1 MPQRSRQVDPVVIVG
16 LATHQSVGG
25 PLALDDDRAFFGLP
39 ATAELTADR
48 SLALRLAWA
57 ALEDGGI
64 VPGALS
70 GDRTGV
76 FLAAAGD
83 GLAEFVARA
92 LHLGGFHATVVSADS
107 GAWDRHTIRTAVAH
121 ATDRLR
127 RGDIDR
133 ALVGA
138 IPPDAAGAG
147 GLAVVLK
154 QRSRA
159 IRDGDRAYGVLL
171 ADDTAGDASTGGRT
185 QGAVGTGDLTG
196 VGAARTPPTEPPA
209 GVGARGAVEEA
220 LALVGALPAPTW
232 PQPAAAPV
240 GPGGVTLRT
249 APLVP
254 LVLSGHSDAALR
266 ASARALHHLVD
277 SSPALDLADLGL
289 SLVST
294 RTVLARRAVV
304 LAASR
309 TDALRG
315 LCAVA
320 DGTFDATVVSTTAH
334 GSGEQ
339 VEGGA
344 DRRPVFVF
352 PGQGPQ
358 WQRMALDLLESSEVF
373 RRHLRACAD
382 ALEPHVPWDLHE
394 VLREA
399 PGAPAMR
406 AVDVVQPVLFAV
418 MVALAELWRACGVE
432 PAAVVGASLGEIAAA
447 HVAGALTLEE
457 AAQVVAVWSQ
467 AQAGATGDGD
477 LASALA
483 PREEI
488 ERRLARWGGDRLHF
502 AGSNGPRSVLFSGD
516 REAVTELLAELV
528 ADGVRAKRLSNDLPA
543 HSPTLR
549 LDGELLLGGL
559 AGLTPRTSAA
569 PFYSSLTGGGHD
581 TAGLDGPYWQRN
593 ITREIRFEQATRA
606 LLAAGHRTFVEV
618 SPHPVLLAGVQETL
632 EGEGLSA
639 HATVVG
645 SLRRHQPGVPTF
657 LRSLAELHVRGVTVD
672 WSAVFQGSGARRLRL
687 PTYPFGADAADAAD
701 GPTTVDDGGPAD
713 RLRRMLAARPADGQ
727 RAWLTELMFSQV
739 SAVRGGSASDVND
752 ARRSFRELGLDS
764 AGAIEVRNRLV
775 AATGLSLPMTLL
787 FDHSTVEAAVA
798 YLHGAL
804 LRPGAEESEAVDV
817 HTTPVAAD
825 AAEPIAIVAM
835 SCRFPGGIS
844 TPEDLWRLV
853 TDGTDAIS
861 PFPVNRGWDAAAL
874 HDPDPDQ
881 PGTTYVSEGGFLHDA
896 DQFDAG
902 FFGIGPREALAMDP
916 QQRLLL
922 EAAWEALERAG
933 IDPTTLRG
941 SPSGVFIGAMT
952 QDYGERMHLASEE
965 VKGHVLTGSTV
976 SVISG
981 RLSYVFGLEG
991 PAITV
996 DTACSSSLVALH
1008 LATQSLRRGETTM
1021 ALAGGATVMA
1031 APGMFIEFSRQRGL
1045 SPDGRCKAFAA
1056 SANGTG
1062 WSEGVG
1068 LLVLERLSDARR
1080 NNHPVLAVL
1089 RGSATNQD
1097 GASNG
1102 LTAPSGP
1109 AQQRVIRQALADA
1122 RLAAHEVDAVE
1133 AHGTGTTLG
1142 DPIEA
1147 QALLATYG
1155 QNRPDDRPLWLG
1167 SVKSNIGH
1175 TQAAAGVGGVI
1186 KMVQAIH
1193 HGILPR
1199 TLHVDEPTPHVDWD
1213 SGAVRLLTEQQQWP
1227 ETDRPRRA
1235 AVSSFGISGT
1245 NAHVILEQAPEV
1257 EALPEDR
1264 DAPVE
1269 TGVVPIVLSARD
1281 SAALRAQA
1289 ARLAA
1294 YVKAH
1299 PETDPRAIA
1308 HTLLTG
1314 RATLEHRAVLL
1325 THDRDHLLDALH
1337 ALANDEEHPSVV
1349 TGQGNHS
1356 QPVFVFPGQ
1365 GSQWTGMATDL
1376 LNTSEVFR
1384 QSIAECENALA
1395 PYVDWSLTD
1404 VLTNGQPIERVD
1416 IVQPALFAVMVSLAR
1431 VWQSLGVQPTAV
1443 IGHSQGEIPAAV
1455 IAGALT
1461 LEDGARVTAL
1471 RSQAIHTTLTGHG
1484 TMASLTLT
1492 PQATKQLP
1500 GAWGRELHI
1509 AAHNGPHTTVI
1520 AGNSAAVEDLLQHCE
1535 EHGIHARR
1543 INVDYASHS
1552 PHVETIRDHLLTQ
1565 LADIKPTASDI
1576 PFYSTTTGE
1585 ALDTTQLT
1593 AHYWYTNL
1601 RQPVLLTHATTTALT
1616 NGHTTYIEI
1625 SPHPILTTPLHDI
1638 TDEHD
1643 QPVTITA
1650 TLRRD
1655 HGTWTQLLTHAAH
1668 LHTHNTPINWTTL
1681 IPNPT
1686 HHHLDLP
1693 TYPFQ
1698 RQHYWLPASS
1708 PSRHLGDDSTGHPFL
1723 LTRTTLATSQETL
1736 YTGHIS
1742 THTHPWLTDHALWN
1756 TPLLPGTALLELA
1769 LHTAHHTGLHHLEEL
1784 TLHTPLTL
1792 THHQPHQLQIH
1803 IGTPNTTGQHPLT
1816 IHTRP
1821 QGTDE
1826 SAWVQ
1831 HAVGVVSAKGRA
1843 PQDGARPGQGV
1854 ALVEAEGVYE
1864 RLAEVG
1870 FDYGPAFQGLRRE
1883 GRAGDD
1889 IIAEVELPEAQ
1900 QADADRFDLH
1910 PALLDAALHAT
1921 LLEGTDRVRVPFSF
1935 SGVTLHATGATD
1947 LRVRLTPTG
1956 IDTVSLLATDAGGQQ
1971 VVSIDALTL
1980 REVSAEQF
1988 RAMASGLNNPL
1999 YQVEWVPAESAELA
2013 EPSPVGSGRL
2023 PVLVGPATL
2032 LPDLADG
2039 APACVASDL
2048 GALIAD
2054 VTAGGPV
2061 PDTVLMPCLPGD
2073 GEPGPD
2079 DLAEAAHVA
2088 ARDVVELV
2096 RTWLAEERF
2105 ATSRLVLLTRAAVA
2119 VHDEDDLRDLAR
2131 APLWGLIRAASSEHP
2146 GRLALADLDDDP
2158 DSYRVL
2164 LRALATGAIDEPQL
2178 AARAGRLYAPRL
2190 ARVAHSAGEG
2200 VSPFDGTG
2208 TVLVTGGT
2216 GLLGGML
2223 ARHLVAEYGV
2233 RSLLLLSRRGLE
2245 AEGAEGLRA
2254 ELVERGA
2261 RVAVVACDA
2270 ADRSALAAALEAVPA
2285 EFPLT
2290 GVVHTAGVLDDGVIA
2305 SLTPERLAAVL
2316 RPKVDAA
2323 WNLHELT
2330 RPYDLRAFVLYSSAA
2345 GTLGQAGQA
2354 SYAAGNAFL
2363 DALAWHRRATG
2374 LPGLALAWGLWAEA
2388 GGMTGHLGEA
2398 DLRRL
2403 RRTGLAPMASEQGL
2417 ALFDMAVRAD
2427 ADARATTGPT
2437 GSGGSAAGRAALV
2450 PAVLDFATLRA
2461 QPEVPALLRR
2471 LVRAASPAPLRAAAG
2486 RSRAVTVE
2494 RRFAELAPDERRQA
2508 LVDLVRRQVAT
2519 VLGHPTVDSIDPG
2532 RGFLDLGV
2540 DSLTALDLRNR
2551 LGTEVGRQ
2559 LPATLIFNHPTP
2571 LAMGRYLAA
2580 ELFPGDDA
2588 AESGADGLG
2597 PATAG
2602 GQPDEAEFRRALAT
2616 IPLARFQE
2624 AGLVRTL
2631 LDLAEAGREH
2641 GEHGEQG
2648 EHAAEPVA
2656 ERQGTALDA
2665 MDLDDLVRVAL
2676 GDN

>member
-1 MPQRSRQVDPVVIVG
+1 MPQTSRQADPVVIVG
-16 LATHQSVGG
+16 LATHQGVGA
-25 PLALDDDRAFFGLP
+25 PLTWDDDRAFFGLP

-64 VPGALS
+64 VPGTLP
-70 GDRTGV
+70 GGRTGV
-76 FLAAAGD
+76 FLVAAGA
-83 GLAEFVARA
+83 GLAEFVADG
-92 LHLGGFHATVVSADS
+92 LHLDGFQATVGSVDS
-107 GAWDRHTIRTAVAH
+107 GTLDRRAVRTALAH
-121 ATDRLR
+121 ATHRLR

-138 IPPDAAGAG
+138 IPSDAGGTG
-147 GLAVVLK
+147 GLALVLK

-159 IRDGDRAYGVLL
+159 VRDGDRAYGVLP
-171 ADDTAGDASTGGRT
+171 ADDTAEDAPTQGGT
-185 QGAVGTGDLTG
+185 QGAAATRDRIATGAPGTT
-196 VGAARTPPTEPPA
+196 AADPPA
-209 GVGARGAVEEA
+209 EFGARGAVDEA
-220 LALVGALPAPTW
+220 LALVGALPAPDW
-232 PQPAAAPV
+232 PRPAAAPA
-240 GPGGVTLRT
+240 GPDGVTLRT

-266 ASARALHHLVD
+266 ASARALHRLVE
-277 SSPALDLADLGL
+277 SSPALGLADLGL

-309 TDALRG
+309 TEALRG
-315 LCAVA
+315 LRAVA
-320 DGTFDATVVSTTAH
+320 DGAFDAMVVSATDH
-334 GSGEQ
+334 DRGEEP
-339 VEGGA
+339 EGGTG
-344 DRRPVFVF
+344 RRPVFVF
-352 PGQGPQ
+352 PGQGPH
-358 WQRMALDLLESSEVF
+358 WQGMALDLLESSEVF
-373 RRHLRACAD
+373 RRHMRACAD

-418 MVALAELWRACGVE
+418 MVSLAELWRACGLE

-457 AAQVVAVWSQ
+457 AAQVVALWSR

-483 PREEI
+483 SREEI
-488 ERRLARWGGDRLHF
+488 ERRLGRWDGDRLHF

-516 REAVTELLAELV
+516 REAVTALLAELV

-559 AGLTPRTSAA
+559 AGLTPRTSTV
-569 PFYSSLTGGGHD
+569 PFYSSLTGGRQD
-581 TAGLDGPYWQRN
+581 TVGLDGPYWQRN

-606 LLAAGHRTFVEV
+606 LLDAGHRTFVEV

-672 WSAVFQGSGARRLRL
+672 WSAVFQGSSARRMRL
-687 PTYPFGADAADAAD
+687 PTYPFGADAAAGQA
-701 GPTTVDDGGPAD
+701 TVGDGGPAD
-713 RLRRMLAARPADGQ
+713 RLRRKLAARPADGQ
-727 RAWLTELMFSQV
+727 RAWLTELMYSQV
-739 SAVRGGSASDVND
+739 SAVRGVSVLDADD

-764 AGAIEVRNRLV
+764 VAAVEVRNRLV
-775 AATGLSLPMTLL
+775 TATGLPLPMTLL
-787 FDHSTVEAAVA
+787 FDHATIEAVVE
-798 YLHGAL
+798 YLRGAL
-804 LRPGAEESEAVDV
+804 LRPGPEAVDV
-817 HTTPVAAD
+817 HTAPAAAD
-825 AAEPIAIVAM
+825 ADEPIAIVAM
-835 SCRFPGGIS
+835 SCRFPGGVS
-844 TPEDLWRLV
+844 TPDDLWRLV
-853 TDGTDAIS
+853 TEGTDAIS
-861 PFPVNRGWDAAAL
+861 PFPVNRGWDVAAL
-874 HDPDPDQ
+874 YDPNPDQ

-922 EAAWEALERAG
+922 ETAWEALERAG
-933 IDPTTLRG
+933 IDPASLRG

-976 SVISG
+976 SVLSG
-981 RLSYVFGLEG
+981 RLSYVLGLEG

-1068 LLVLERLSDARR
+1068 LLVLERLSEARR

-1102 LTAPSGP
+1102 LTAPNGP

-1155 QNRPDDRPLWLG
+1155 QNRPADRPLWLG
-1167 SVKSNIGH
+1167 SLKSNIGH
-1175 TQAAAGVGGVI
+1175 TQAAAGVAGVI
-1186 KMVQAIH
+1186 KMVQAMH
-1193 HGILPR
+1193 HGLLPR
-1199 TLHVDEPTPHVDWD
+1199 TLHVDQPTPHVDWE
-1213 SGAVRLLTEQQQWP
+1213 SGAVRLLTEQRQWP
-1227 ETDRPRRA
+1227 ETGRPRRT

-1245 NAHVILEQAPEV
+1245 NAHVILEEAPESEPV
-1257 EALPEDR
+1257 PEDAG
-1264 DAPVE
+1264 APVE
-1269 TGVVPIVLSARD
+1269 TGVVPIALSARD
-1281 SAALRAQA
+1281 PQALRAQA
-1289 ARLAA
+1289 AQLAA
-1294 YVKAH
+1294 YVEDH
-1299 PETDPRAIA
+1299 PGTDPYAIA

-1325 THDRDHLLDALH
+1325 THDGDHLREALH
-1337 ALANDEEHPSVV
+1337 ALANNEEHPSVV

-1376 LNTSEVFR
+1376 LRTSEVFR

-1404 VLTNGQPIERVD
+1404 VLTNGQPIGRVD
-1416 IVQPALFAVMVSLAR
+1416 VVQPALFAVMVSLAR

-1461 LEDGARVTAL
+1461 LQDGARITAL

-1492 PQATKQLP
+1492 PQATQQLP
-1500 GAWGRELHI
+1500 GAWDRELHI

-1520 AGNSAAVEDLLQHCE
+1520 AGNTTAVEDLLQHCE
-1535 EHGIHARR
+1535 EHDIHARR

-1552 PHVETIRDHLLTQ
+1552 PHVEGVREHLLTQ
-1565 LADIKPTASDI
+1565 LADIKPTTSEI

-1585 ALDTTQLT
+1585 TLDTTHLT
-1593 AHYWYTNL
+1593 ADYWYTNL
-1601 RQPVLLTHATTTALT
+1601 RQPVLLTHATTTALN
-1616 NGHTTYIEI
+1616 NGHTAYIEI
-1625 SPHPILTTPLHDI
+1625 SPHPILTTALHDI
-1638 TDEHD
+1638 TDQLD
-1643 QPVTITA
+1643 QPTNITITG

-1668 LHTHNTPINWTTL
+1668 LHTHNTPINWTTTL
-1681 IPNPT
+1681 PNPT
-1686 HHHLDLP
+1686 HHHPNLP

-1708 PSRHLGDDSTGHPFL
+1708 PSHRLGNDSTGHPFL
-1723 LTRTTLATSQETL
+1723 LTRTNLATSQETL
-1736 YTGHIS
+1736 YAGHIS
-1742 THTHPWLTDHALWN
+1742 PHTHPWLTDHALWN

-1769 LHTAHHTGLHHLEEL
+1769 LHTAHHTGLHHIEEL

-1792 THHQPHQLQIH
+1792 THHQPHHLQIH

-1821 QGTDE
+1821 EGADDG
-1826 SAWVQ
+1826 AWVQ
-1831 HAVGVVSAKGRA
+1831 HAVGVVSAKGQV
-1843 PQDGARPGQGV
+1843 PQDGAWPGQGV
-1854 ALVEAEGVYE
+1854 ALAEAEGVYG
-1864 RLAEVG
+1864 RLAGVG
-1870 FDYGPAFQGLRRE
+1870 FDYGPAFQGLRRQ
-1883 GRAGDD
+1883 GRAGDGVV
-1889 IIAEVELPEAQ
+1889 AEVELPEAQ
-1900 QADADRFDLH
+1900 QADADRFELH

-1921 LLEGTDRVRVPFSF
+1921 LLEGTDRVRLPFSF

-1956 IDTVSLLATDAGGQQ
+1956 PDTVSVLATDAGGQQ

-1980 REVSAEQF
+1980 REVSAERF
-1988 RAMASGLNNPL
+1988 RATASGLNNPL
-1999 YQVEWVPAESAELA
+1999 YQVEWVPAANTGLT
-2013 EPSPVGSGRL
+2013 EPAPVDGARR
-2023 PVLVGPATL
+2023 PVLAGSATL
-2032 LPDLADG
+2032 LPDLADA

-2048 GALIAD
+2048 GALIAT

-2061 PDTVLMPCLPGD
+2061 PGTVLVPCLSGIGKPGS
-2073 GEPGPD
+2073 D
-2079 DLAEAAHVA
+2079 DVAEAAHVA
-2088 ARDVVELV
+2088 ARDVGELV
-2096 RTWLAEERF
+2096 RAWLAEERL
-2105 ATSRLVLLTRAAVA
+2105 AGSRLVLLTRAAVA
-2119 VHDEDDLRDLAR
+2119 VRDEDDVTDLAR
-2131 APLWGLIRAASSEHP
+2131 APLWGLIRAAGSEHP

-2164 LRALATGAIDEPQL
+2164 LRALATGAVDEPQL

-2190 ARVAHSAGEG
+2190 ARVARSVGEG

-2233 RSLLLLSRRGLE
+2233 RSLLLLSRRGLA

-2285 EFPLT
+2285 EYPLT

-2305 SLTPERLAAVL
+2305 SLSPERLAAVL

-2374 LPGLALAWGLWAEA
+2374 RPGLALAWGLWAEA

-2403 RRTGLAPMASEQGL
+2403 RRTGLAPMPSEQGL

-2427 ADARATTGPT
+2427 ADARAATGPT
-2437 GSGGSAAGRAALV
+2437 VTGGSGAGRAALV
-2450 PAVLDFATLRA
+2450 PAVLDFAALRA

-2486 RSRAVTVE
+2486 RSRAATVE

-2519 VLGHPTVDSIDPG
+2519 VLGHPTVESIDPG

-2551 LGTEVGRQ
+2551 LGAEVGRQ

-2571 LAMGRYLAA
+2571 NAMGRYLAA

-2588 AESGADGLG
+2588 AESGADG
-2597 PATAG
+2597 PAPAAAD
-2602 GQPDEAEFRRALAT
+2602 GQPDEAEFRRALAA

-2631 LDLAEAGREH
+2631 LGLAEAG
-2641 GEHGEQG
+2641 GEHGG
-2648 EHAAEPVA
+2648 HAAEPVA
-2656 ERQGTALDA
+2656 ERQDAGLDA

>member
-1 MPQRSRQVDPVVIVG
+1 MPQKSRQVDPVVIVG
-16 LATHQSVGG
+16 LAAHQGVGG
-25 PLALDDDRAFFGLP
+25 PLTVDDDRAFFGLP

-64 VPGALS
+64 VPGTLPS
-70 GDRTGV
+70 GRTGV

-83 GLAEFVARA
+83 GLAEFVADG
-92 LHLGGFHATVVSADS
+92 LHLDGSQATVGSADS
-107 GAWDRHTIRTAVAH
+107 GAWDRRAVRTAVAH

-138 IPPDAAGAG
+138 IPPDTAGAG
-147 GLAVVLK
+147 GLALVLK
-154 QRSRA
+154 RRSQA
-159 IRDGDRAYGVLL
+159 IRDGDLAYGVLP
-171 ADDTAGDASTGGRT
+171 ADGTVEDAPTQDGTQDAAATGSHTAL
-185 QGAVGTGDLTG
+185 GTPGTT
-196 VGAARTPPTEPPA
+196 AAGPPTES
-209 GVGARGAVEEA
+209 GAPGAVDEA
-220 LALVGALPAPTW
+220 LALVGAVPAPDW
-232 PQPAAAPV
+232 PRPAAAPV
-240 GPGGVTLRT
+240 DPGGVTLRT

-266 ASARALHHLVD
+266 ASARALHRLVE

-294 RTVLARRAVV
+294 RTVLTRRAVV

-315 LCAVA
+315 LRAVA
-320 DGTFDATVVSTTAH
+320 DGAFDAMVVSATAH
-334 GSGEQ
+334 DSGEAP
-339 VEGGA
+339 ESGA
-344 DRRPVFVF
+344 DLRPVFVF
-352 PGQGPQ
+352 PGQGPH
-358 WQRMALDLLESSEVF
+358 WQGMALGLLESSEVF

-399 PGAPAMR
+399 PGAPALR

-418 MVALAELWRACGVE
+418 MVSLAELWRACGLE

-457 AAQVVAVWSQ
+457 AAQVVALWSQ

-483 PREEI
+483 SREEI
-488 ERRLARWGGDRLHF
+488 ERRLGRWGGDRLHF

-516 REAVTELLAELV
+516 REAVTELLAELA

-559 AGLTPRTSAA
+559 AGLTPRASAV
-569 PFYSSLTGGGHD
+569 PFYSSLTGGRQD
-581 TAGLDGPYWQRN
+581 TVGLDGPYWQRN

-645 SLRRHQPGVPTF
+645 SQRRHQPGVPTF

-672 WSAVFQGSGARRLRL
+672 WSAVFQGSGARRMRL

-701 GPTTVDDGGPAD
+701 AAAGPATVGDGGPAD
-713 RLRRMLAARPADGQ
+713 RLRRKLAARPADGQ
-727 RAWLTELMFSQV
+727 RAWLNELMYSQV
-739 SAVRGGSASDVND
+739 SAVRGVAVLDADD

-764 AGAIEVRNRLV
+764 VAAVEVRNRLV
-775 AATGLSLPMTLL
+775 TATGLPLPMTLL
-787 FDHSTVEAAVA
+787 FDHSTVEAVVE

-804 LRPGAEESEAVDV
+804 LRPGFEAADV
-817 HTTPVAAD
+817 HTVPVAAD
-825 AAEPIAIVAM
+825 ADEPIAIVAM
-835 SCRFPGGIS
+835 SCRFPGGVS
-844 TPEDLWRLV
+844 TPDDLWRLV
-853 TDGTDAIS
+853 TEGTDAIS
-861 PFPVNRGWDAAAL
+861 PFPVNRGWDVAAL
-874 HDPDPDQ
+874 YDPDPDQ

-922 EAAWEALERAG
+922 ETAWEALERAG
-933 IDPTTLRG
+933 IDPATLRG

-976 SVISG
+976 SVLSG
-981 RLSYVFGLEG
+981 RLSYVLGLEG

-1068 LLVLERLSDARR
+1068 LLVLERLSEARR

-1102 LTAPSGP
+1102 LTAPNGP

-1155 QNRPDDRPLWLG
+1155 QNRPADRPLWMG
-1167 SVKSNIGH
+1167 SLKSNIGH

-1186 KMVQAIH
+1186 KMVQAMR
-1193 HGILPR
+1193 HGVLPR
-1199 TLHVDEPTPHVDWD
+1199 TLHVDEPTPHVDWE
-1213 SGAVRLLTEQQQWP
+1213 SGAVRLLTEPQEWP
-1227 ETDRPRRA
+1227 ETGRPRRT

-1245 NAHVILEQAPEV
+1245 NAHVILEQAPED
-1257 EALPEDR
+1257 EAVPEDKG
-1264 DAPVE
+1264 APVQ

-1281 SAALRAQA
+1281 PLALRAQA
-1289 ARLAA
+1289 AQLAT
-1294 YVKAH
+1294 YVEDH
-1299 PETDPRAIA
+1299 PETDPYAIA

-1337 ALANDEEHPSVV
+1337 ALANGEEHPSVV

-1356 QPVFVFPGQ
+1356 RPVFVFPGQ
-1365 GSQWTGMATDL
+1365 GSQWTGMATEL

-1384 QSIAECENALA
+1384 RSIVECENALA

-1416 IVQPALFAVMVSLAR
+1416 VVQPALFAVMVSLAR
-1431 VWQSLGVQPTAV
+1431 VWESLGVRPTAV

-1484 TMASLTLT
+1484 TMASLSLT
-1492 PQATKQLP
+1492 PEAAQQLP
-1500 GAWGRELHI
+1500 GAWDRELHI

-1520 AGNSAAVEDLLQHCE
+1520 AGNTNAIEDLLHHCE
-1535 EHGIHARR
+1535 QHNIHARR

-1552 PHVETIRDHLLTQ
+1552 PHVETIREQLLTQ
-1565 LADIKPTASDI
+1565 LADLKPTTSNI
-1576 PFYSTTTGE
+1576 PFYSTTTGQ
-1585 ALDTTQLT
+1585 ALDTTHLT
-1593 AHYWYTNL
+1593 ADYWYTNL
-1601 RQPVLLTHATTTALT
+1601 RQPVLLTHATTTALQ
-1616 NGHTTYIEI
+1616 NGHTTFIEI

-1638 TDEHD
+1638 TDHTNH
-1643 QPVTITA
+1643 PATITG

-1655 HGTWTQLLTHAAH
+1655 HGTWTQLLTHAAQ
-1668 LHTHNTPINWTTL
+1668 LHTHNTPINWTTSL
-1681 IPNPT
+1681 PATAPQ
-1686 HHHLDLP
+1686 LDLP

-1708 PSRHLGDDSTGHPFL
+1708 PSRRLGNDSTGHPFL

-1769 LHTAHHTGLHHLEEL
+1769 LHTAHHTGLHHIEEL

-1792 THHQPHQLQIH
+1792 THHQPHHLQIH

-1821 QGTDE
+1821 EGTDDG
-1826 SAWVQ
+1826 AWVQ
-1831 HAVGVVSAKGRA
+1831 HAVGVVSAKGQA
-1843 PQDGARPGQGV
+1843 PQDEAWPGQGV
-1854 ALVEAEGVYE
+1854 ALAEAEGVYG

-1870 FDYGPAFQGLRRE
+1870 FDYGPAFQGLRRQ
-1883 GRAGDD
+1883 GRVGDD
-1889 IIAEVELPEAQ
+1889 VVAEVELPEAR

-1921 LLEGTDRVRVPFSF
+1921 LLEGVDRVRLPFSF

-1956 IDTVSLLATDAGGQQ
+1956 PDTVSVLATDAEGQQ

-1988 RAMASGLNNPL
+1988 RATANGLNNPM
-1999 YQVEWVPAESAELA
+1999 YQVEWVPAETTELT
-2013 EPSPVGSGRL
+2013 EPASVDGARR
-2023 PVLVGPATL
+2023 PVLVGSAAL
-2032 LPDLADG
+2032 LPDLADA
-2039 APACVASDL
+2039 APACVAGGL
-2048 GALIAD
+2048 GALIAT

-2061 PDTVLMPCLPGD
+2061 PDTVLVPCLPGA
-2073 GEPGPD
+2073 GEPGSD
-2079 DLAEAAHVA
+2079 EVAEAAHVA
-2088 ARDVVELV
+2088 ARDVGELV
-2096 RTWLAEERF
+2096 RAWLAEERL
-2105 ATSRLVLLTRAAVA
+2105 AASRLVLLTRAAVA
-2119 VHDEDDLRDLAR
+2119 VRDEDDVTDLAR
-2131 APLWGLIRAASSEHP
+2131 APLWGLIRAAGSEHP

-2164 LRALATGAIDEPQL
+2164 LRALATGAVDEPQL

-2190 ARVAHSAGEG
+2190 ARAGQSAGEG

-2223 ARHLVAEYGV
+2223 ARHLVTEYGV
-2233 RSLLLLSRRGLE
+2233 RSLLLLSRRGPA

-2270 ADRSALAAALEAVPA
+2270 ADRAALAAALEAVPA
-2285 EFPLT
+2285 EYPLT

-2398 DLRRL
+2398 DVRRL
-2403 RRTGLAPMASEQGL
+2403 RRTGLAPMPSEQGL

-2427 ADARATTGPT
+2427 ADARAATGPT
-2437 GSGGSAAGRAALV
+2437 VTGGTASGRAALV

-2486 RSRAVTVE
+2486 RSQEATVE
-2494 RRFAELAPDERRQA
+2494 RRFAGLAPDERRQA

-2519 VLGHPTVDSIDPG
+2519 VLGHPTVESIDPG

-2551 LGTEVGRQ
+2551 LGAEVGRQ
-2559 LPATLIFNHPTP
+2559 LPATLVFNHPTP
-2571 LAMGRYLAA
+2571 HAMGRYLAA

-2588 AESGADGLG
+2588 AESGTDGPGPAAADG
-2597 PATAG
+2597 P
-2602 GQPDEAEFRRALAT
+2602 PDESEFRRALAA

-2631 LDLAEAGREH
+2631 LGLAEAG
-2641 GEHGEQG
+2641 GEHG

-2656 ERQGTALDA
+2656 DRRGAALDA

>member
-1 MPQRSRQVDPVVIVG
+1 MPQTSRQVDPVVIVG
-16 LATHQSVGG
+16 LATHQGVGG
-25 PLALDDDRAFFGLP
+25 PLTLAEDRAFFGLP

-64 VPGALS
+64 VPGPLA

-76 FLAAAGD
+76 FLVAAGN

-92 LHLGGFHATVVSADS
+92 LHLGGSHATVGSADS
-107 GAWDRHTIRTAVAH
+107 ATLDRYAIRTAVAR

-127 RGDIDR
+127 RGAIHQ

-138 IPPDAAGAG
+138 VLPDAAGAG
-147 GLAVVLK
+147 GLALVLK
-154 QRSRA
+154 QRSQA
-159 IRDGDRAYGVLL
+159 IRDGDRAYGVLP
-171 ADDTAGDASTGGRT
+171 ADDTAGEAPTEGGAHGTVATGGLT
-185 QGAVGTGDLTG
+185 ATGAPGTT
-196 VGAARTPPTEPPA
+196 ATTPPA
-209 GVGARGAVEEA
+209 GFGARGAVDEA
-220 LALVGALPAPTW
+220 LALVGALPAPAW
-232 PQPAAAPV
+232 PQSAATPV

-249 APLVP
+249 TPLVP
-254 LVLSGHSDAALR
+254 LVLSGHSNAALR
-266 ASARALHHLVD
+266 ASARALHSLVE

-289 SLVST
+289 SLGST

-315 LCAVA
+315 LRAVA
-320 DGTFDATVVSTTAH
+320 DGTFDAMVVSPTAH
-334 GSGEQ
+334 DSGEK
-339 VEGGA
+339 VDGGT

-352 PGQGPQ
+352 PGQGPH
-358 WQRMALDLLESSEVF
+358 WRRMALDLLESSEVF
-373 RRHLRACAD
+373 RRHMRACAD

-418 MVALAELWRACGVE
+418 MVSLAELWRACGLE

-447 HVAGALTLEE
+447 RVSGALTLEE
-457 AAQVVAVWSQ
+457 AAQVVALWSH

-488 ERRLARWGGDRLHF
+488 EQRLGRWGGDRLHF

-516 REAVTELLAELV
+516 REAVSELLAELV

-559 AGLTPRTSAA
+559 AGLTPRTSEV
-569 PFYSSLTGGGHD
+569 PFYSSLTGGRQE

-618 SPHPVLLAGVQETL
+618 SPHPVLLAGLQDTL
-632 EGEGLSA
+632 ESEGLST

-672 WSAVFQGSGARRLRL
+672 WSAVFQGSDARRLRL
-687 PTYPFGADAADAAD
+687 PTYPFGAGAAD
-701 GPTTVDDGGPAD
+701 GPATVGDGGPAD
-713 RLRRMLAARPADGQ
+713 RLRRKLAARPADGQ
-727 RAWLTELMFSQV
+727 RAWLTELLHAQV
-739 SAVRGGSASDVND
+739 SAVRGGPDLDVND

-764 AGAIEVRNRLV
+764 TGAVEIRHRLV
-775 AATGLSLPMTLL
+775 AATGLPLPMTLL
-787 FDHSTVEAAVA
+787 FDHATVEAVVE
-798 YLHGAL
+798 YLHAAL
-804 LRPGAEESEAVDV
+804 LRPGSEAVDV
-817 HTTPVAAD
+817 HTAPVAAD
-825 AAEPIAIVAM
+825 ADEPIAIVAM
-835 SCRFPGGIS
+835 SCRFPGGVS
-844 TPEDLWRLV
+844 TPDDLWRLV
-853 TDGTDAIS
+853 IDGTDAIS
-861 PFPVNRGWDAAAL
+861 PFPVNRGWDVAPL
-874 HDPDPDQ
+874 HDPDPDKT
-881 PGTTYVSEGGFLHDA
+881 GTTYVSEGGFLHDA

-922 EAAWEALERAG
+922 EAAWEALEHAG
-933 IDPTTLRG
+933 IDPATLRG

-976 SVISG
+976 SVLSG

-1021 ALAGGATVMA
+1021 ALTGGATVMA

-1062 WSEGVG
+1062 WGEGVG
-1068 LLVLERLSDARR
+1068 VLLLERLTDAQR
-1080 NNHPVLAVL
+1080 NGHQVIAVV
-1089 RGSATNQD
+1089 RGSAINQD

-1102 LTAPSGP
+1102 LTAPNGP
-1109 AQQRVIRQALADA
+1109 AQQRVIWQALSNA
-1122 RLAAHEVDAVE
+1122 RLTTDDIDAVE

-1155 QNRPDDRPLWLG
+1155 QNRPANRPLWLG
-1167 SVKSNIGH
+1167 SLKSNVGH

-1186 KMVQAIH
+1186 KMVQAMR
-1193 HGILPR
+1193 HGVLPR

-1213 SGAVRLLTEQQQWP
+1213 SGTVRLLTEQREWP
-1227 ETDRPRRA
+1227 ETGRPRRA

-1245 NAHVILEQAPEV
+1245 NAHVILEQAPEQ
-1257 EALPEDR
+1257 EATSEDQGP
-1264 DAPVE
+1264 AVA
-1269 TGVVPIVLSARD
+1269 TGVVPVVISAR
-1281 SAALRAQA
+1281 APRALRAQA

-1294 YVKAH
+1294 YVEDH
-1299 PETDPRAIA
+1299 PDADPYAIA
-1308 HTLLTG
+1308 RTLLTA
-1314 RATLEHRAVLL
+1314 RANLEHRAVLL
-1325 THDRDHLLDALH
+1325 AHDRGHLVEALH
-1337 ALANDEEHPSVV
+1337 ALAKGEEHPSVI
-1349 TGQGNHS
+1349 TGNADHAR
-1356 QPVFVFPGQ
+1356 PVFVFPGQ

-1376 LNTSEVFR
+1376 LDTSEVFR

-1416 IVQPALFAVMVSLAR
+1416 IVQPALFAVMISLAR
-1431 VWQSLGVQPTAV
+1431 VWESLGVQPTAV

-1461 LEDGARVTAL
+1461 LDDGARITAL

-1492 PQATKQLP
+1492 PQATQQLP
-1500 GAWGRELHI
+1500 GNWGQELHI

-1520 AGNSAAVEDLLQHCE
+1520 AGDAVAVDNLLAHCE
-1535 EHGIHARR
+1535 ERDIHARR

-1552 PHVETIRDHLLTQ
+1552 PHVETIREHLLTQ
-1565 LADIKPTASDI
+1565 LADIKPTTSNI
-1576 PFYSTTTGE
+1576 PFYSTTTGQ

-1593 AHYWYTNL
+1593 ADYWYTNL

-1616 NGHTTYIEI
+1616 NAHTTYIEI
-1625 SPHPILTTPLHDI
+1625 SPHPILTTALHDI
-1638 TDEHD
+1638 TNEHN
-1643 QPVTITA
+1643 QPATITA

-1668 LHTHNTPINWTTL
+1668 LHTHNTPINWNTTL
-1681 IPNPT
+1681 PT
-1686 HHHLDLP
+1686 TTPQLDLP

-1698 RQHYWLPASS
+1698 RQPYWLTTPTTHHNPQAT
-1708 PSRHLGDDSTGHPFL
+1708 DHPFL
-1723 LTRTTLATSQETL
+1723 LTRTTLATNQETL

-1792 THHQPHQLQIH
+1792 TPHQPHHLQIH
-1803 IGTPNTTGQHPLT
+1803 IGTPNPTGQHPLT

-1821 QGTDE
+1821 EGTDE
-1826 SAWVQ
+1826 GAWVR
-1831 HAVGVVSAKGRA
+1831 HAVGVVSAKGQA
-1843 PQDGARPGQGV
+1843 PQDGAWPGQGV
-1854 ALVEAEGVYE
+1854 ALAEAEGVYG

-1870 FDYGPAFQGLRRE
+1870 FDYGPAFQGLRRK

-1889 IIAEVELPEAQ
+1889 VVAEVGLPEQQ

-1921 LLEGTDRVRVPFSF
+1921 LLEGTDRVRLPFSF

-1956 IDTVSLLATDAGGQQ
+1956 PDTVSVLATDAEGQQ

-1988 RAMASGLNNPL
+1988 RAVASGLNNPL
-1999 YQVEWVPAESAELA
+1999 YQVEWVPAEATELTG
-2013 EPSPVGSGRL
+2013 PSPVGSGRP

-2032 LPDLADG
+2032 LPDLADA

-2048 GALIAD
+2048 RALIAT

-2061 PDTVLMPCLPGD
+2061 PDTVVVPCLPGA
-2073 GEPGPD
+2073 GEPDSGD
-2079 DLAEAAHVA
+2079 TAEAAHVV
-2088 ARDVVELV
+2088 ARDVRELV

-2105 ATSRLVLLTRAAVA
+2105 AASRLVLLTRAAVA
-2119 VHDEDDLRDLAR
+2119 VRDEDDVTDLAR
-2131 APLWGLIRAASSEHP
+2131 APLWGLVRAAGSEHP

-2164 LRALATGAIDEPQL
+2164 LRALATGTIDEPQL

-2233 RSLLLLSRRGLE
+2233 RSLLLLSRRGLA
-2245 AEGAEGLRA
+2245 AEGAEELRA

-2261 RVAVVACDA
+2261 RVTVVACDA
-2270 ADRSALAAALEAVPA
+2270 ADRSALAAALEAVPT
-2285 EFPLT
+2285 EYPLT

-2427 ADARATTGPT
+2427 ADARTATGLTATG
-2437 GSGGSAAGRAALV
+2437 GSGAGRAALV
-2450 PAVLDFATLRA
+2450 PAVLDFAALRA
-2461 QPEVPALLRR
+2461 QPQVPALFRR
-2471 LVRAASPAPLRAAAG
+2471 LVRARSPAPLRAAAG
-2486 RSRAVTVE
+2486 GSQAVTVE

-2519 VLGHPTVDSIDPG
+2519 VLGHSTVDSIDPG

-2540 DSLTALDLRNR
+2540 ESLTALDLRNR

-2571 LAMGRYLAA
+2571 TAMGRYLDA
-2580 ELFPGDDA
+2580 ELFPGDDT
-2588 AESGADGLG
+2588 AESGADGLS
-2597 PATAG
+2597 PAAARD
-2602 GQPDEAEFRRALAT
+2602 QPDEAEFRRALAT

-2631 LDLAEAGREH
+2631 LGLAEAGNEH
-2641 GEHGEQG
+2641 G
-2648 EHAAEPVA
+2648 EHAAEPVT
-2656 ERQGTALDA
+2656 ERQGAALDG
-2665 MDLDDLVRVAL
+2665 MGLDDLVRVAL